1 MFASDINACDQEEDM
16 PKGFRKM
23 AVYLGLVEDQQNY
36 LDEEIE
42 ELYEEEAPVTPRWSP
57 TPRAFSTNGSTAL
70 AERPEVNVAPRVKP
84 VVEPVSRITTL
95 HPRAFND
102 ARRIGEEY
110 RDGTPVIINLSEMD
124 PTDQKRILDFASGLA
139 FALRG
144 TIERVTNSVF
154 LISPANVDLGAEA
167 RQQVAQDGF
176 FNQV

>member
-1 MFASDINACDQEEDM
+1 M
-16 PKGFRKM
+16 PQGFRKM
-23 AVYLGLVEDQQNY
+23 AVYLGLVEDNQNN
-36 LDEEIE
+36 LLSEEVEEI
-42 ELYEEEAPVTPRWSP
+42 YEEEVAPRWTP
-57 TPRAFSTNGSTAL
+57 TPRAFSTNGATAL
-70 AERPEVNVAPRVKP
+70 AERPEVRVATQVKP
-84 VVEPVSRITTL
+84 VVAAEPVTRITTL

-110 RDGTPVIINLSEMD
+110 REGTPVIINLSEMD
-124 PTDQKRILDFASGLA
+124 PSDQKRILDFASGLA

>member
-1 MFASDINACDQEEDM
+1 
-16 PKGFRKM
+16 
-23 AVYLGLVEDQQNY
+23 L
-36 LDEEIE
+36 
-42 ELYEEEAPVTPRWSP
+42 
-57 TPRAFSTNGSTAL
+57 
-70 AERPEVNVAPRVKP
+70 
-84 VVEPVSRITTL
+84 
-95 HPRAFND
+95 ND

-124 PTDQKRILDFASGLA
+124 PSDQKRILDFASGLA

>member
-1 MFASDINACDQEEDM
+1 M

-23 AVYLGLVEDQQNY
+23 AVYLGLVEDNQNY
-36 LDEEIE
+36 LDDEIE
-42 ELYEEEAPVTPRWSP
+42 EFYEEEAPTTQTLVTNTKSFLYQR
-57 TPRAFSTNGSTAL
+57 STAL
-70 AERPEVNVAPRVKP
+70 ADRPEVRVAPQIKP
-84 VVEPVSRITTL
+84 VIAEPVSRITTL

-124 PTDQKRILDFASGLA
+124 PSDQKRILDFASGLA

>member
-1 MFASDINACDQEEDM
+1 M

-23 AVYLGLVEDQQNY
+23 AVYLGLVEDNQNY

-42 ELYEEEAPVTPRWSP
+42 EFYEEEAPATPRWSP

-70 AERPEVNVAPRVKP
+70 AEIP
-84 VVEPVSRITTL
+84 
-95 HPRAFND
+95 
-102 ARRIGEEY
+102 EEY

-124 PTDQKRILDFASGLA
+124 PSDQKRILDFASGLA

>member
-1 MFASDINACDQEEDM
+1 M
-16 PKGFRKM
+16 PKSFRKM
-23 AVYLGLVEDQQNY
+23 AVYLGLVEDNSGHY
-36 LDEEIE
+36 EEEIE
-42 ELYEEEAPVTPRWSP
+42 EFYEEEIQSVPAWSP
-57 TPRAFSTNGSTAL
+57 TPRAFSTLGATAL
-70 AERPEVNVAPRVKP
+70 AERPEIRTQVRPQVQRQPEVA
-84 VVEPVSRITTL
+84 PVSRITTL

-110 RDGTPVIINLSEMD
+110 RNGTPVIINLSEMESS
-124 PTDQKRILDFASGLA
+124 DQKRILDFASGLA

-176 FNQV
+176 FNQL

>member
-1 MFASDINACDQEEDM
+1 M
-16 PKGFRKM
+16 PQGFRKM
-23 AVYLGLVEDQQNY
+23 AVYLGLVEDNQNN
-36 LDEEIE
+36 LLSEEVE
-42 ELYEEEAPVTPRWSP
+42 EFYEEEVTTPRWTP
-57 TPRAFSTNGSTAL
+57 TPRPFSTNGATAL
-70 AERPEVNVAPRVKP
+70 AERPEVRVAPQIKP
-84 VVEPVSRITTL
+84 VVAAEPVTRITTL

-110 RDGTPVIINLSEMD
+110 REGTPVIINLSEMD
-124 PTDQKRILDFASGLA
+124 PSDQKRILDFASGLA

>member
-1 MFASDINACDQEEDM
+1 M

-23 AVYLGLVEDQQNY
+23 AVYLGLVEDNQHY
-36 LDEEIE
+36 LNDEIE
-42 ELYEEEAPVTPRWSP
+42 EFYEEQAPAVPSWSP
-57 TPRAFSTNGSTAL
+57 TPRTFSTSGSTAL
-70 AERPEVNVAPRVKP
+70 AERPEVRMSPQARP
-84 VVEPVSRITTL
+84 VMAEAVSRITTL

-110 RDGTPVIINLSEMD
+110 RDGTPVIINLSEME
-124 PTDQKRILDFASGLA
+124 PSDQKRILDFASGLA

-144 TIERVTNSVF
+144 TIERVTSSVF

>member
-1 MFASDINACDQEEDM
+1 
-16 PKGFRKM
+16 M
-23 AVYLGLVEDQQNY
+23 AVYLGLVEDNQNN
-36 LDEEIE
+36 LLSEEVEEI
-42 ELYEEEAPVTPRWSP
+42 YEEETPAPRWSP
-57 TPRAFSTNGSTAL
+57 TPRPFSTNGATAL
-70 AERPEVNVAPRVKP
+70 AERPEVRTVMQPQIKP
-84 VVEPVSRITTL
+84 VVAEPVTRITTL

-124 PTDQKRILDFASGLA
+124 PSDQKRILDFASGLA

>member
-1 MFASDINACDQEEDM
+1 M

-23 AVYLGLVEDQQNY
+23 AVYLGLVEDNQNY

-42 ELYEEEAPVTPRWSP
+42 EFYEEEAPATPRWSP
-57 TPRAFSTNGSTAL
+57 TPRTFSTNGATAL
-70 AERPEVNVAPRVKP
+70 AERPEVRIPPQVKP
-84 VVEPVSRITTL
+84 VMAEPLSRITTL

-124 PTDQKRILDFASGLA
+124 PGDQKRILDFASGLA

>member
-1 MFASDINACDQEEDM
+1 M

-23 AVYLGLVEDQQNY
+23 AVYLGLVEDNQNY

-42 ELYEEEAPVTPRWSP
+42 EFYEEEAPATPRWSP
-57 TPRAFSTNGSTAL
+57 TPRTFSTNGSTAL
-70 AERPEVNVAPRVKP
+70 AERPEVRIAPQVKP
-84 VVEPVSRITTL
+84 VMAEPVSRITTL
-95 HPRAFND
+95 LPRAYND

-124 PTDQKRILDFASGLA
+124 PSDQKRILDFASGLA

>member
-1 MFASDINACDQEEDM
+1 M
-16 PKGFRKM
+16 PQSFRKM
-23 AVYLGLVEDQQNY
+23 AVYLGLVEDNSAHY
-36 LDEEIE
+36 EDEVEEFYEKEIQSMP
-42 ELYEEEAPVTPRWSP
+42 AWSP
-57 TPRAFSTNGSTAL
+57 TPRAFSTVGSTAL
-70 AERPEVNVAPRVKP
+70 AERPEVRAQVRPQVQKQPEAAPL
-84 VVEPVSRITTL
+84 SRITTL

-110 RDGTPVIINLSEMD
+110 RNGTPVIINLSEMELS
-124 PTDQKRILDFASGLA
+124 DQKRILDFASGLA

-176 FNQV
+176 FNQL

>member
-1 MFASDINACDQEEDM
+1 MSPQAR
-16 PKGFRKM
+16 PVM
-23 AVYLGLVEDQQNY
+23 A
-36 LDEEIE
+36 
-42 ELYEEEAPVTPRWSP
+42 EA
-57 TPRAFSTNGSTAL
+57 
-70 AERPEVNVAPRVKP
+70 
-84 VVEPVSRITTL
+84 VSRITTL

-110 RDGTPVIINLSEMD
+110 RDGTPVIINLSEME
-124 PTDQKRILDFASGLA
+124 PSDQKRILDFASGLA

-144 TIERVTNSVF
+144 TIERVTSSVF

>member
-1 MFASDINACDQEEDM
+1 M
-16 PKGFRKM
+16 PQGFRKM
-23 AVYLGLVEDQQNY
+23 AVYLGLVEDNQNNL

-42 ELYEEEAPVTPRWSP
+42 EFYEEELPVAPVAPRWSP
-57 TPRAFSTNGSTAL
+57 TPRTFSTNGSTAL
-70 AERPEVNVAPRVKP
+70 AEKPEVRMQPQVRVQAQP
-84 VVEPVSRITTL
+84 QVSESISRITTL

-110 RDGTPVIINLSEMD
+110 RDGTPVIINLSEME
-124 PTDQKRILDFASGLA
+124 PSDQKRILDFASGLA

-144 TIERVTNSVF
+144 TIERVTSSVF

-167 RQQVAQDGF
+167 RQQVEQDGF